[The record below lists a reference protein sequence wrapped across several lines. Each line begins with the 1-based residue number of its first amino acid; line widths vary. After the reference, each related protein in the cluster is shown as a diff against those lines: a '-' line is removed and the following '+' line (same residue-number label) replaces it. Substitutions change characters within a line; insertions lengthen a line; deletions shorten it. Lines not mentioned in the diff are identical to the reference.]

1 MLKLRQKHLEMADK
15 LGDKFYARSQE
26 DVLPPGATVRDVFR
40 MFRKILTLA
49 F

>member
-15 LGDKFYARSQE
+15 LGDKFMQDHRE
-26 DVLPPGATVRDVFR
+26 DVLPQGATVRDVFR
-40 MFRKILTLA
+40 KFRKILTLA